1 MGDCIVKEKLNG
13 EHIVITC
20 RLEKDQVVRVDDLR
34 ATKRPIPT
42 RMDML
47 REVLMVGL
55 EVLEKGNK

>member
-13 EHIVITC
+13 EHMVITC
-20 RLEKDQVVRVDDLR
+20 RLDTGLVVRVDDLR

-42 RMDML
+42 RMDLL